1 MYDHITE
8 GIRIRSEF
16 NWYEHSEKQQFFFFF
31 LNLEKQRGAQ
41 STKKKTCFWR

>member
-31 LNLEKQRGAQ
+31 FYLEKQRGTQ
-41 STKKKTCFWR
+41 STIKKTCFWR